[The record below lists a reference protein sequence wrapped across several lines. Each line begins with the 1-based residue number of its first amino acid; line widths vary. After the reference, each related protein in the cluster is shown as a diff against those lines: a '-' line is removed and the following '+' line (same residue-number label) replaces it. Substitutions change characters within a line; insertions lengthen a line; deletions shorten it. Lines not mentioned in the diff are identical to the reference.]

1 MFDDKHPLF
10 GTYKVAKR
18 IAIGVVGGTVLVLGI
33 VMMVTPGPGIAG
45 ILAGLGILAIEFAW
59 ARIWLKKIK
68 TKAQSMATQF
78 QARNAGKNVPA
89 KDLPPPPSPLTTR
102 SANRKVIRARSAPAA
117 SRTTTAC
124 RDTP

>member
-1 MFDDKHPLF
+1 MPPAAVIRSLLVFDDKHPLF

-18 IAIGVVGGTVLVLGI
+18 IAIGVVGGTVLALGI

-68 TKAQSMATQF
+68 AKAQNMATQF
-78 QARNAGKNVPA
+78 QARNAGNKHAPA
-89 KDLPPPPSPLTTR
+89 KDPPPR
-102 SANRKVIRARSAPAA
+102 
-117 SRTTTAC
+117 
-124 RDTP
+124 